1 MLAIITNQLELGNYN
16 NRKKLEK
23 SIFLDFVFEFF
34 EKIEYIGIERN
45 AKKKEVENEK
55 HIGTA

>member
-1 MLAIITNQLELGNYN
+1 MIGKSL
-16 NRKKLEK
+16 KKH
-23 SIFLDFVFEFF
+23 FACEFF